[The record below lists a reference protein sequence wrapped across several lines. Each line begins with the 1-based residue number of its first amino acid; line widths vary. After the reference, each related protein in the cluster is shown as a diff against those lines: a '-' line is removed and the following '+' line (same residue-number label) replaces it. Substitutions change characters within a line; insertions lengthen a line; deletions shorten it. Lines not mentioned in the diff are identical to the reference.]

1 MQAKGM
7 QYASANGAGG
17 GFSKD
22 PLLGV
27 LEMHGKERAKTA
39 AVQDAREEKRHQQ
52 LVVAMA
58 SSGSAPGPGPA
69 PAQTE
74 TLSSRGWDNPRISTM
89 TDQDLATWAISVM
102 GERAGGKV
110 AEVILDLGLD
120 GQTLLDSELSELKQ
134 GMGVSTLLANRFV
147 KEVGLAFASEQ

>member
-1 MQAKGM
+1 MQH
-7 QYASANGAGG
+7 ASANGAGG
-17 GFSKD
+17 GFSAD
-22 PLLGV
+22 PLLAV
-27 LEMHGKERAKTA
+27 MEKHSEERAKTA

-52 LVVAMA
+52 LVTAMA
-58 SSGSAPGPGPA
+58 GSGSAPGPGLA

-74 TLSSRGWDNPRISTM
+74 TLSSRGWDDARISTM
-89 TDQDLATWAISVM
+89 TDEDLATWATSAT